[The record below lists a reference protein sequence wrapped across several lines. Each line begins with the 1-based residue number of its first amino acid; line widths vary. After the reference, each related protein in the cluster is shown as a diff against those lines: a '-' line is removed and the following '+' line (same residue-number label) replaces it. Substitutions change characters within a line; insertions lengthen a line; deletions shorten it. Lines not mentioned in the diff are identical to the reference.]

1 MRLAWQEV
9 LIILLVV
16 GFAIGFSF
24 RAGIVRGRITRR
36 PQKESSMNPFAALL
50 SHQYINLITYRKS
63 GETVATPVW
72 FVHENQRLYVM
83 TGRNAG
89 KVKRIRNNPTV
100 QIEPCDARGTRLGDR
115 VTAQARILDATDH
128 ARVNQLLNQKYGL
141 MKRMFDLMAFFNGG
155 IKSRD
160 FVEITHTS

>member
-24 RAGIVRGRITRR
+24 RAGIVRGRTRR
-36 PQKESSMNPFAALL
+36 PQKESSMNPFATLL
-50 SHQYINLITYRKS
+50 SHQYINLITLRKS

-72 FVHENQRLYVM
+72 FVHDNQRLYVM

-89 KVKRIRNNPTV
+89 KVKRIRNNPTIM
-100 QIEPCDARGTRLGDR
+100 IEACDQRGTRLGDR
-115 VTAQARILDATDH
+115 MPAQARILDEVDH
-128 ARVNQLLNQKYGL
+128 VRVNQLLNQKYGL
-141 MKRMFDLMAFFNGG
+141 MKRVFDLMALFNGG

-160 FVEITHTS
+160 FIEITHIS